1 MAKVAPPPGMKP
13 LFGSSASAAPA
24 ATAKVS
30 APPPTTPTAG
40 AADLVFI
47 EPRPYC
53 TWSSKTVRWKGH
65 GSALVRDKLA
75 DPRMGTKDYAKDLK
89 RTDDYADSDA
99 DLRIVTV
106 LRGGT
111 VKFTKRCAFPVVHIG
126 EGLRVDLTLAA
137 YASEKG
143 DAVLFVDSAFGL
155 GDVVYAGDKPD
166 LTAVVNKPK
175 APEVTLMAACFNYDH
190 PEMKAYV
197 VSDPELAKL
206 VGTLRAMR
214 EAVGDEETRE
224 VVGFAPV
231 ADAANEYLRKELT
244 KCQALGKMAPS
255 KKKLLNADQLDWPK
269 IAKAALSL

>member
-1 MAKVAPPPGMKP
+1 MKP
-13 LFGSSASAAPA
+13 LFGTRTAPPTPTP
-24 ATAKVS
+24 ATKPS
-30 APPPTTPTAG
+30 APPATEAAPTG
-40 AADLVFI
+40 SLVFI

-53 TWSSKTVRWKGH
+53 MWSSKTVRWKGH

-89 RTDDYADSDA
+89 RTDHYADSDA

-126 EGLRVDLTLAA
+126 EGLRVDLTLTA

-155 GDVVYAGDKPD
+155 GDVVYAGNKPD

-214 EAVGDEETRE
+214 DAVGDEETRDSK
-224 VVGFAPV
+224 GFLPV
-231 ADAANEYLRKELT
+231 IDIANEYLRKELT
-244 KCQALGKMAPS
+244 KCEAVAKLAPV
-255 KKKLLNADQLDWPK
+255 KKKLLAADQLDWPK
-269 IAKAALSL
+269 IVKAALESL